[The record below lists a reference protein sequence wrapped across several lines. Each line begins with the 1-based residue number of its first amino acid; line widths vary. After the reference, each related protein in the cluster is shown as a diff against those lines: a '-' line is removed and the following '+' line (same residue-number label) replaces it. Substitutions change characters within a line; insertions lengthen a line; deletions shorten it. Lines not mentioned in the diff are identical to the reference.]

1 MRVIEP
7 ICGGFDVAPLREQL
21 TAHPD
26 VWNRHTL
33 RTQGFSPHRDVSD
46 IWVRYDAWERVAA
59 GRSDPYAEHGSVW
72 YPCIREIPAAW
83 SLARKVFRRVHG
95 KRLGGVLITRI
106 PPGGEV
112 KPHKDTGWHAGF
124 YEKFAV
130 QVASNEG
137 QAFCFESDELRPM
150 PGDLYTFQ
158 NHVLH
163 WVTNPTPE
171 ERITMIVCVKR

>member
-1 MRVIEP
+1 
-7 ICGGFDVAPLREQL
+7 
-21 TAHPD
+21 
-26 VWNRHTL
+26 
-33 RTQGFSPHRDVSD
+33 
-46 IWVRYDAWERVAA
+46 
-59 GRSDPYAEHGSVW
+59 
-72 YPCIREIPAAW
+72 
-83 SLARKVFRRVHG
+83 LARKVFRRVHG